1 MNTFRAY
8 KLELWKYL
16 SNFAVD
22 CGNSGIGDS
31 GPLFFNFDVVIQ
43 RRKIEDIVREALKE
57 FNIFLVDI
65 IKSILPGASRVEIDF
80 KQV

>member
-1 MNTFRAY
+1 
-8 KLELWKYL
+8 LWEFWHRGL
-16 SNFAVD
+16 GSP
-22 CGNSGIGDS
+22 I
-31 GPLFFNFDVVIQ
+31 FNFDVVIQ

-57 FNIFLVDI
+57 FKIFLVDI